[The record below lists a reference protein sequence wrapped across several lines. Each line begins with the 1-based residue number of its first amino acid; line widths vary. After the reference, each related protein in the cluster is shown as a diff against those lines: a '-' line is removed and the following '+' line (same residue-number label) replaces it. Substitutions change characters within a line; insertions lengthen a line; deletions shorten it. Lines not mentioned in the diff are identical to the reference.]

1 MQLTKKLGSYPL
13 TLLQADFCPFAN
25 RALIAILEKEAD
37 PENPTKFENR
47 HVCYQLGPE
56 KDKGTELLY
65 SLGQKTVPVLIDHD
79 KGGEVIPES
88 MGVVEYLD
96 DLYPDI
102 HPLQP
107 SDPTGNKQMKWFM
120 DRYGSIVPGAYYK
133 LLMTQDSDQQQSLAD
148 ALLQLFSKL
157 DTDLQVCPGP
167 YLCGEQ
173 FTIADIQ
180 IFPFVER
187 IVHVCG
193 HFRGFIIPEELVH
206 VHQWYKDVS
215 DRPSVRVTTGDRD
228 EESMNTYCMV
238 EQARGNYLIETYEAY
253 AYNEVALA
261 KKLTVESGAPGVNP
275 YAEYKRKEETDASY
289 PLMRQTETN

>member
-1 MQLTKKLGSYPL
+1 MQLTKLESYPL

-25 RALIAILEKEAD
+25 RALIALLEKEAD

-47 HVCYQLGPE
+47 HVCFQLGPK

-65 SLGQKTVPVLIDHD
+65 SLGQKTVPVLIDND
-79 KGGEVIPES
+79 KGGKVIPES
-88 MGVVEYLD
+88 MDVVEYVD
-96 DLYPDI
+96 DLYPDN

-107 SDPTGNKQMKWFM
+107 SDPTGNKKMKLYM
-120 DRYGSIVPGAYYK
+120 DRYGSLLPGAFYK
-133 LLMTQDSDQQQSLAD
+133 LLLMQDSVQQQSLAD
-148 ALLQLFSKL
+148 DLLKLLSKL
-157 DTDLQVCPGP
+157 DIDLQDCPGP